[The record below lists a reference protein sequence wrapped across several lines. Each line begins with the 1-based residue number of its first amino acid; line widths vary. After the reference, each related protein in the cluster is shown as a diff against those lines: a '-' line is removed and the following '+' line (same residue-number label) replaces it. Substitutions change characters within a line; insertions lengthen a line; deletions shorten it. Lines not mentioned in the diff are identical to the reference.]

1 MRDVIGVLKGGYL
14 LTADFITQAIPL
26 EPSWTAAAGLSY
38 HNSIQKLTPSDPV
51 QSEEKTK
58 KGKVERREGLNI
70 DFSCCADQSASK
82 GHVQNQFCL
91 MSGHHSSQKY
101 YIHSI

>member
-1 MRDVIGVLKGGYL
+1 MSYGGVEGGYL

-26 EPSWTAAAGLSY
+26 KPSWTAAAGLSY
-38 HNSIQKLTPSDPV
+38 HNSIQNLTPSDPI
-51 QSEEKTK
+51 QSEEKNK
-58 KGKVERREGLNI
+58 KGKGERREGLNI